1 MDYKELAEQVVKKC
15 LKRGA
20 DAAEVYLENGRNLR
34 IEVRNGEIETIQE
47 AASYGIGLRV
57 VVQDRIGFSSSNDLG
72 DRALEDVIKRAVEFA
87 RITTPDPANA
97 LPKDPGVS
105 PVEGLYDPQ
114 IRRVS
119 MEEKIEL
126 AKRVE
131 KLAMKDSRI
140 TKSAGATY
148 GDGDGE
154 VFIVNSNGL
163 VKSFRASSCGY
174 GVYVVAEKGDQK
186 SSGGEMSRRRFF
198 RDLEPA
204 EQIAAKAARDA
215 YEMLDPRPVKT
226 QRAAVIFNRDVAY
239 AFLGGILGAL
249 NGERV
254 LQGASFLAKRKGEK
268 IASEFVTLI
277 DDGTRPKGLASQPFD
292 GEGVPTQRMV
302 IVERGTLQGFMYN
315 TIVARRAGVESTGN
329 ASRGGFDSLPGIG
342 PHNFYMAAGEASLE
356 DLVKAT
362 KVGFLVKE
370 VTGYGINPVNGNF
383 SGGAAGFWIEG
394 GKVVFPVRGL
404 TIAGTA
410 DEILNGIDMVA
421 NDLDLHRP
429 LTAPS
434 FRVKL
439 LQIGGD

>member
-57 VVQDRIGFSSSNDLG
+57 VVQGRIGFSSSNDLG
-72 DRALEDVIKRAVEFA
+72 DRALKDVIKRAVDFA

-131 KLAMKDSRI
+131 KLAIKDSRI

-186 SSGGEMSRRRFF
+186 SSGAEMSRRRFF

-204 EQIAAKAARDA
+204 EQIAAKAARHA

-226 QRAAVIFNRDVAY
+226 QRASVIFNRDVAY
-239 AFLGGILGAL
+239 AFLSGILGAL

-292 GEGVPTQRMV
+292 GEGVPTQKRV
-302 IVERGTLQGFMYN
+302 IVERGILKGFMYN

-410 DEILNGIDMVA
+410 DEILHGIDMVA

>member
-57 VVQDRIGFSSSNDLG
+57 VVQGRIGFSSSNDLG
-72 DRALEDVIKRAVEFA
+72 DRALEDVIKRAVDFA

-204 EQIAAKAARDA
+204 EQIAAKAARHA

-226 QRAAVIFNRDVAY
+226 QRASVIFNRDVAY
-239 AFLGGILGAL
+239 AFLSGILGAL

-292 GEGVPTQRMV
+292 GEGVPTQKRV
-302 IVERGTLQGFMYN
+302 IVERGILKGFMYN